1 MSNPAAVSAQR
12 SKIYNMTTTAVMT
25 AVICVL
31 APLAVPIGPVPISL
45 TNLAVYFA
53 LYILGWKLG
62 TLSYVI
68 YLLLGMFGAPVF
80 SGFAGGMGKLL
91 GPTGGY
97 IIGFIPMA
105 VIGGLAIER
114 FTRRGLHFAGMVLGT
129 LVCYA
134 FGTAW
139 FCYTAHMAAIPAL
152 SVAVFPFIPGDL
164 AKILLAMTLGPV
176 IRERLCQAGFLT
188 RA

>member
-12 SKIYNMTTTAVMT
+12 SKVYNMTTTAVMT

-139 FCYTAHMAAIPAL
+139 FCRTAHMAAIPAL